1 MVSLLKP
8 SKPTGGFG
16 PQPRSIMKIT
26 FTKKEIEEIIL
37 NHVNRE
43 IYEDFSNE
51 MRFDRYDDENFVT
64 IKSAEPVIEEPSD
77 ET

>member
-1 MVSLLKP
+1 
-8 SKPTGGFG
+8 
-16 PQPRSIMKIT
+16 MKIT
-26 FTKKEIEEIIL
+26 FTKKEIEEIIFH
-37 NHVNRE
+37 HVNRE

-64 IKSAEPVIEEPSD
+64 IKSAEPIIEEPSD

>member
-1 MVSLLKP
+1 
-8 SKPTGGFG
+8 
-16 PQPRSIMKIT
+16 MKII
-26 FTKKEIEEIIL
+26 FTRKEIEEIIL

-64 IKSAEPVIEEPSD
+64 IKSAEPVIEEPSN

>member
-1 MVSLLKP
+1 
-8 SKPTGGFG
+8 
-16 PQPRSIMKIT
+16 MKIT
-26 FTKKEIEEIIL
+26 FTKKEIEEIIFH
-37 NHVNRE
+37 HVNRE

-64 IKSAEPVIEEPSD
+64 IKSAEPIIEEPSN

>member
-1 MVSLLKP
+1 LAT
-8 SKPTGGFG
+8 KPTGGFG
-16 PQPRSIMKIT
+16 PQSRSIMKII

-64 IKSAEPVIEEPSD
+64 IKSAEPIIEEPSN

>member
-1 MVSLLKP
+1 
-8 SKPTGGFG
+8 
-16 PQPRSIMKIT
+16 MKII
-26 FTKKEIEEIIL
+26 FTRKEIEEIIL
-37 NHVNRE
+37 NRVNRE

-64 IKSAEPVIEEPSD
+64 IKSAEPVIEEPSN

>member
-1 MVSLLKP
+1 
-8 SKPTGGFG
+8 
-16 PQPRSIMKIT
+16 MKIT
-26 FTKKEIEEIIL
+26 FTRKEIEEIIL

-64 IKSAEPVIEEPSD
+64 IKSAELVIEEPSN

>member
-1 MVSLLKP
+1 
-8 SKPTGGFG
+8 
-16 PQPRSIMKIT
+16 MKIT
-26 FTKKEIEEIIL
+26 FTKKEIEEIIFH
-37 NHVNRE
+37 HVNRE

-64 IKSAEPVIEEPSD
+64 IKSAEPVIEEPSN

>member
-1 MVSLLKP
+1 
-8 SKPTGGFG
+8 
-16 PQPRSIMKIT
+16 MKII
-26 FTKKEIEEIIL
+26 FTRKEIEAIIL
-37 NHVNRE
+37 AHVNRE

-64 IKSAEPVIEEPSD
+64 IKSAEPVIEEPSN

>member
-1 MVSLLKP
+1 
-8 SKPTGGFG
+8 
-16 PQPRSIMKIT
+16 MKII
-26 FTKKEIEEIIL
+26 FTRKEIEEIIL

-64 IKSAEPVIEEPSD
+64 IKSAEPIIEELSN

>member
-1 MVSLLKP
+1 
-8 SKPTGGFG
+8 
-16 PQPRSIMKIT
+16 MKIT
-26 FTKKEIEEIIL
+26 FTKKEIEEIIF

-64 IKSAEPVIEEPSD
+64 IKSIEPTPEEPSN

>member
-1 MVSLLKP
+1 V
-8 SKPTGGFG
+8 
-16 PQPRSIMKIT
+16 KIT
-26 FTKKEIEEIIL
+26 FTKKEIEEIIFH
-37 NHVNRE
+37 HVNRE
-43 IYEDFSNE
+43 IYEEFSSE

>member
-1 MVSLLKP
+1 V
-8 SKPTGGFG
+8 
-16 PQPRSIMKIT
+16 KIT

-64 IKSAEPVIEEPSD
+64 IKSAEPVIEEPSN

>member
-1 MVSLLKP
+1 
-8 SKPTGGFG
+8 
-16 PQPRSIMKIT
+16 MKII

-64 IKSAEPVIEEPSD
+64 IKSAEPIIEEPSN

>member
-1 MVSLLKP
+1 
-8 SKPTGGFG
+8 
-16 PQPRSIMKIT
+16 MKII
-26 FTKKEIEEIIL
+26 FTRKEIEEIIL

-64 IKSAEPVIEEPSD
+64 IKSAEPIIEEPSD

>member
-1 MVSLLKP
+1 
-8 SKPTGGFG
+8 
-16 PQPRSIMKIT
+16 MKIT

-64 IKSAEPVIEEPSD
+64 IKSAEPVIEEPSN

>member
-1 MVSLLKP
+1 
-8 SKPTGGFG
+8 
-16 PQPRSIMKIT
+16 MKIT

-43 IYEDFSNE
+43 IYEDFSSE

-64 IKSAEPVIEEPSD
+64 IKSAEPIIEEPSN